1 MHVVCPSPKSNKMFS
16 QKKCIFAMANLQN
29 YKRAKIRMD
38 DMISQQFL
46 GYKNLRL
53 VDGTATQAQL
63 QIS

>member
-1 MHVVCPSPKSNKMFS
+1 M
-16 QKKCIFAMANLQN
+16 FAMANLQN

-53 VDGTATQAQL
+53 VYSICNLWMVIKTLIYSRYRPLSSESWGR
-63 QIS
+63 